1 MGKTAFMILVG
12 LIGLLAFWVYDITNA
27 FIMSFFTAG
36 GSIHPVLAFVIG
48 IIIFLGDL
56 WVIGWIFLKVPGV
69 ANKIKL

>member
-36 GSIHPVLAFVIG
+36 GSIHP
-48 IIIFLGDL
+48 IFLGDL